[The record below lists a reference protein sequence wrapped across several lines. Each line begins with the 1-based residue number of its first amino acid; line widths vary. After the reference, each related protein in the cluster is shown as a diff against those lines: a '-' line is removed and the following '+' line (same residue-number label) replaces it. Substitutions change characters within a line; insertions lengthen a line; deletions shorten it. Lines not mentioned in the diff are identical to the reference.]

1 MTTHHLR
8 RILLLPAAI
17 ASVALMAALGAT
29 VAQAEPVASKFVLS
43 AQFGSHIDQTTGANI
58 CTVASKDTCQPGVE
72 GSEPGG
78 FSYPLSVAVNNDP
91 ASPSAGDVYVADEAN
106 HRVQVLS
113 ATGVFVSM
121 FGWEVNQTKD
131 ETPGAT
137 QAEKNVC
144 TAESK
149 DTCKAGV
156 RGTTPGQFYEAFSI
170 AVDAA
175 RGNVFVAERVYGETG
190 GETASGSRVQEFTGT
205 GTWLLE
211 IGKEVN
217 KTTKANACTETEAEG
232 GATCGAPALI
242 PLSAGHVSE
251 HGAFNLEIGRGNTL
265 AVGGPEDLL
274 YVGDEHRVQEFT
286 AANGTWTGEI
296 PLTSISSEAGARVR
310 ALTVDETGRVFLAYE
325 AANAGTT
332 VVRQF
337 EPGATTQAA
346 QFEVALGV
354 GTLSLDPHGRLGVIT
369 SGVPRGALYS
379 TAGVKISEFGPSSG
393 WTAVHG
399 LTFAASDE
407 LYVPL
412 GGGGQEVEAY
422 APALFPET
430 VSCAASEVLA
440 TSAVLCGEINANG
453 LKSRGFFDYGSPSGA
468 RTPVVFEGE
477 GTVLEPFSTV
487 VTGLT
492 PNQAYTF
499 NAVAEAEVAGE
510 EVTGNGE
517 PLSFHTATP
526 PPEVA
531 GTPLASDVT
540 ASSAVLSAQVNP
552 EHALALY
559 HFQYGPC
566 PVLAGCAGVAVT
578 GDQESSTLGSIA
590 AIQEAV
596 ALQPQTSYSYRLV
609 AENRHEEAGGVQQ
622 GGETAG
628 AEGHFATG
636 ASPVPVAVT
645 GGTSGVEATS
655 AVISGSVD
663 PDGQPAVYSFELGV
677 YDGAM
682 TQFGVVFSGAAGASL
697 VPVGE
702 TLGLSGLQPG
712 ATYAYRIVLKSGY
725 GESVGQSLT
734 FTTAGLPLVLTSP
747 TPPALLAIPGIA
759 FPGEATGATVIKKK
773 ATPKCKKGKQLRHGK
788 CVKAKGKKA
797 KKGGRKAKKSAA
809 ARGGRRGK

>member
-1 MTTHHLR
+1 MTNHHLR

-17 ASVALMAALGAT
+17 ASVALMAALGTT
-29 VAQAEPVASKFVLS
+29 VAQAEPVVSKFVLS
-43 AQFGSHIDQTTGANI
+43 AQFGSHVDLTTGANI
-58 CTVASKDTCQPGVE
+58 CTIASKDTCQPGVE

-78 FSYPLSVAVNNDP
+78 FSYPLSVAVSNDP
-91 ASPSAGDVYVADEAN
+91 ASPFSGDVYVADEAN

-137 QAEKNVC
+137 QTEKNIC

-156 RGTTPGQFYEAFSI
+156 RGSSPGQFYEAFSV
-170 AVDAA
+170 ATDTAS
-175 RGNVFVAERVYGETG
+175 GNVFVAEQVDGEAS
-190 GETASGSRVQEFTGT
+190 GETASGFRVQEFTAT

-217 KTTKANACTETEAEG
+217 KTTKTNACTETEVEG
-232 GATCGAPALI
+232 GATCGGPALI
-242 PLSAGHVSE
+242 PLPAVHVSE
-251 HGAFNLEIGRGNTL
+251 PGAFNLEVGRGNTL

-274 YVGDEHRVQEFT
+274 YVGDEHRVQEFAT
-286 AANGTWTGEI
+286 ANGTWTGEI

-310 ALTVDETGRVFLAYE
+310 ALTVDESGRVYLAYE
-325 AANAGTT
+325 NGIPT

-337 EPGATTQAA
+337 EPGASTQAA
-346 QFEVALGV
+346 QFEVTLGIQ
-354 GTLSLDPHGRLGVIT
+354 TLSLDPHGRLGVIT
-369 SGVPRGALYS
+369 SAGGALYS

-393 WTAVHG
+393 WTAPVHG
-399 LTFAASDE
+399 LAFAASDE

-430 VSCAASEVLA
+430 VTCAASEVLA

-477 GTVLEPFSTV
+477 GTVLEPFSTI

-492 PNQAYTF
+492 PNEAYTF

-510 EVTGNGE
+510 EVTGDGE

-526 PPEVA
+526 PPEV
-531 GTPLASDVT
+531 GGVPLASDVT
-540 ASSAVLSAQVNP
+540 ASSVVLSAQVNP

-566 PVLAGCAGVAVT
+566 PVLAGCVGVAVT
-578 GDQESSTLGSIA
+578 GDQEASTLGSIA

-622 GGETAG
+622 GGETVG
-628 AEGHFATG
+628 AEGHFTTG
-636 ASPVPVAVT
+636 ASPVPVAIT
-645 GGTSGVEATS
+645 GGVSGVGATS

-677 YDGAM
+677 YAGAA
-682 TQFGVVFSGAAGASL
+682 TQFGVVFSGTAGASL

-734 FTTAGLPLVLTSP
+734 FTTAGLPSVLTSP
-747 TPPALLAIPGIA
+747 TPLALLAIPGIA
-759 FPGEATGATVIKKK
+759 FPSEMTGGAVAKKK

-797 KKGGRKAKKSAA
+797 KKGAA
-809 ARGGRRGK
+809 VHSGRRGK

>member
-1 MTTHHLR
+1 MTNYHLR

-17 ASVALMAALGAT
+17 ASVALMVALGAT
-29 VAQAEPVASKFVLS
+29 VVQAEPVASKFVLS
-43 AQFGSHIDQTTGANI
+43 AQFGSRVDQRTGANI

-72 GSEPGG
+72 GSEPDG
-78 FSYPLSVAVNNDP
+78 FSYPVSVAVNNDP
-91 ASPSAGDVYVADEAN
+91 ASPFSGDVYVADEAN

-113 ATGVFVSM
+113 ATGVFVSV

-156 RGTTPGQFYEAFSI
+156 RGTSPGQFDEAFSI
-170 AVDAA
+170 ATDPAS
-175 RGNVFVAERVYGETG
+175 GNVFVAERVIGVAS
-190 GETASGSRVQEFTGT
+190 GETADGFRVQEFTAT

-217 KTTKANACTETEAEG
+217 KTTKGNACTETEAQG
-232 GATCGAPALI
+232 GATCGGPALI
-242 PLSAGHVSE
+242 PLSAVHVSE
-251 HGAFNLEIGRGNTL
+251 PGAFNLEIGLGNAL

-274 YVGDEHRVQEFT
+274 YVGDEHRVQEFAT
-286 AANGTWTGEI
+286 ADGTWTGEI
-296 PLTSISSEAGARVR
+296 PLTSISSEADARVR
-310 ALTVDETGRVFLAYE
+310 ALTVDESGRVFLAYE
-325 AANAGTT
+325 ARNAGTS

-337 EPGATTQAA
+337 ETGTTTQAA
-346 QFEVALGV
+346 QFEVTLGIQ
-354 GTLSLDPHGRLGVIT
+354 TLSLDPHGRLGVIT
-369 SGVPRGALYS
+369 RGGIGVSAQVYS
-379 TAGVKISEFGPSSG
+379 TAGVKISEFGPPSG
-393 WTAVHG
+393 WTASVHG
-399 LTFAASDE
+399 LAFATSDE

-422 APALFPET
+422 APALFPEP
-430 VSCAASEVLA
+430 VSCAAREVLA

-453 LKSRGFFDYGSPSGA
+453 LKSRGFFDYGTPSGA
-468 RTPVVFEGE
+468 RTPVAFEGE

-492 PNQAYTF
+492 PNQTYTF
-499 NAVAEAEVAGE
+499 NVVAEAEVAGE
-510 EVTGNGE
+510 EVSGNGE

-531 GTPLASDVT
+531 GVPLASDVT
-540 ASSAVLSAQVNP
+540 ASSGVLSAQVNP
-552 EHALALY
+552 EDALALY

-566 PVLAGCAGVAVT
+566 PVLAGCAGLAVT
-578 GDQESSTLGSIA
+578 ADQESSTFGSIA

-596 ALQPQTSYSYRLV
+596 ALQPQTGYSYRLV

-622 GGETAG
+622 GGETIG
-628 AEGHFATG
+628 AEGHFTTG

-645 GGTSGVEATS
+645 GGTSGVGRTS
-655 AVISGSVD
+655 AVISGVVN

-677 YDGAM
+677 YDGAV
-682 TQFGVVFSGAAGASL
+682 TQFGVVFSGAAGSSSTPLA
-697 VPVGE
+697 E

-712 ATYAYRIVLKSGY
+712 ATYAYRIVVKSGY

-734 FTTAGLPLVLTSP
+734 FTTAGLPSLLAPP

-759 FPGEATGATVIKKK
+759 FPGEATGATVAKKK
-773 ATPKCKKGKQLRHGK
+773 ATPKCKKGKQLHRGK
-788 CVKAKGKKA
+788 CVKAMGKKA
-797 KKGGRKAKKSAA
+797 KKGAA
-809 ARGGRRGK
+809 HSGRRGK